1 MADDH
6 AAMADDVFSARVNRL
21 DTTLFDAIPSES
33 TPWDRRSLLACQ
45 SAVRM
50 RWSPYVYLE
59 IGSHLGGS
67 LQPHVLD
74 PRCATAHSIDPRP
87 SVQPDARGQRFGYP
101 GNSTARMLANL
112 AAAGGD
118 AHRVVCHEETAAG
131 LNPDAFVPKP
141 HLCFV
146 DGEHTD
152 AAVLADFA
160 LCQRVVAPGGLI
172 LFHDAHVIYNALDTI
187 VASLDRAGTGYRAC
201 HLPDSLFAIEL
212 GDGALLEGPALAPVR
227 RESHRGY
234 VASLQQTDDYR
245 RFSNRWLFRAL
256 RKIRAVASRA
266 IGKP

>member
-1 MADDH
+1 MADDR
-6 AAMADDVFSARVNRL
+6 AAMADDAFSARVNRL

-33 TPWDRRSLLACQ
+33 TPWDRQSLLACQ

-67 LQPHVLD
+67 LQAHVLD
-74 PRCATAHSIDPRP
+74 PRCAAAHSIDPRP
-87 SVQPDARGQRFGYP
+87 SVQPDARGQHFGYP

-112 AAAGGD
+112 GAAGGD
-118 AHRVVCHEETAAG
+118 IPRVVCHEQTVAG
-131 LNPDAFVPKP
+131 LDPAAIVPAP

-152 AAVLADFA
+152 EAVLVDFA
-160 LCQRVVAPGGLI
+160 FCQRVVAPGGLI
-172 LFHDAHVIYNALDTI
+172 VFHDAHIIYNALGAI
-187 VASLDRAGTGYRAC
+187 VASLDRTGTTYRAC

-212 GDGALLEGPALAPVR
+212 GDGALLEGAALAPVR

-256 RKIRAVASRA
+256 RKVRAVAARG
-266 IGKP
+266 IVKP